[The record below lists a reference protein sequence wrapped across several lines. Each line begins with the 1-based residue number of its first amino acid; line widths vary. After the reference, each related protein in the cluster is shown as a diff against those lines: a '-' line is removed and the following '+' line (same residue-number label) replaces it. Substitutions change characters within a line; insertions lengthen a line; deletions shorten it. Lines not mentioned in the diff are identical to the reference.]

1 MKHLATTTLMVLLI
15 LAAVTSFAQERPQN
29 RASPAKPALFTQFPD
44 VINCTTGQLN
54 SFFNGRQGENIAV
67 SFNSNLTLD
76 GNVKSN
82 ISKYSNLQT
91 VVVKLTKF
99 NNMLFTISRIVDEDR
114 QIVYSGHL
122 FDPAYADGFEL
133 KNKGGGNYQF
143 VKIELEKM
151 LPTCS
156 Q

>member
-15 LAAVTSFAQERPQN
+15 LAAVTSFAQEHPQN

-44 VINCTTGQLN
+44 VINCTAGQLN
-54 SFFNGRQGENIAV
+54 SFFNSRPGENIAV
-67 SFNSNLTLD
+67 SFNSNLMLD

-91 VVVKLTKF
+91 VVVKLAQF
-99 NNMLFTISRIVDEDR
+99 NNISFTISRIIDEDN

-143 VKIELEKM
+143 VKIELQKM

>member
-1 MKHLATTTLMVLLI
+1 MKHLATTTLLVLLI
-15 LAAVTSFAQERPQN
+15 LAAVTSFAQEHPQN

-44 VINCTTGQLN
+44 VINCTAGQLN
-54 SFFNGRQGENIAV
+54 SFFNSRPGENIAV
-67 SFNSNLTLD
+67 SFNSNLMLD

-91 VVVKLTKF
+91 VVVKLAQF
-99 NNMLFTISRIVDEDR
+99 NNISFTISRIIDEDN

>member
-1 MKHLATTTLMVLLI
+1 MKHLATTTLLVLLI
-15 LAAVTSFAQERPQN
+15 LAAVTSFAQEHPQN

-44 VINCTTGQLN
+44 VINCTAGQLN
-54 SFFNGRQGENIAV
+54 SFFNSRPGENIAV
-67 SFNSNLTLD
+67 SFNSNLMLD

-91 VVVKLTKF
+91 VVVKLAQF
-99 NNMLFTISRIVDEDR
+99 NNISFTISRIIDEDN

-143 VKIELEKM
+143 VKIEFEKM

>member
-1 MKHLATTTLMVLLI
+1 MKHLATTTLMVLLT
-15 LAAVTSFAQERPQN
+15 LTAVTSFAQEHPQN

-44 VINCTTGQLN
+44 IINCTAGQLN
-54 SFFNGRQGENIAV
+54 SFFNSRQGDNIAV
-67 SFNSNLTLD
+67 AFNSALTLN

-91 VVVKLTKF
+91 VVVKLVQF
-99 NNMLFTISRIVDEDR
+99 NNILFTISRIVDEDR
-114 QIVYSGHL
+114 QVVYSGHL

-151 LPTCS
+151 LPTCN

>member
-15 LAAVTSFAQERPQN
+15 LAAVTGFAQEHPQN
-29 RASPAKPALFTQFPD
+29 RSSPAKPSLFSKFPD

-54 SFFNGRQGENIAV
+54 SFFNSRQGDKIAV
-67 SFNSNLTLD
+67 SFNSTLMLD
-76 GNVKSN
+76 GNVQSN

-91 VVVKLTKF
+91 VVVKLAKF

-114 QIVYSGHL
+114 QIVYAGHL
-122 FDPAYADGFEL
+122 FDPAYADGYEL
-133 KNKGGGNYQF
+133 KNKGQGNYQF
-143 VKIELEKM
+143 VKIDMEKM